1 MEEENTPEISES
13 TTGFA
18 DLGLGPKLVAT
29 LDALGYEEPTPIQTQ
44 AIPQLLTGVDLLG
57 QAATGTGKTAAFA
70 LPTIEHIVTTDKPV
84 IHVLVLTPTRE
95 LAMQVSEAMSTYGK
109 SSGVKVTSV
118 YGGQP
123 IGRQLDALRRGV
135 HVVVATPGRAID
147 HLKRGSLDLDQVRTV
162 VLDEADEMLDMG
174 FTEDIELILDNTPN
188 DRQTVLFSAT
198 MPPRIHAIAKR
209 HQQDPVMVKIGAAAA
224 AEHRELIDQQ
234 VYVVHK
240 THKAKAL
247 GRILDLENPTS
258 AIVFCKTRTDVDE
271 LTVTMSGRG
280 YRAEALHGGMDQA
293 QRDRVMARL
302 RDGTAEL
309 LIATDVAAR
318 GLDVDTLTHVVN
330 YDIPSAPESYVHRI
344 GRVGRAGRRG
354 VAITLATPRQRR
366 LLSNIERLTKQQ
378 IKVHQVPTAADLRQ
392 RQIATTVES
401 MRETLSSETLLED
414 LEEFQQ
420 VLHELKGEESERNI
434 ALAALMLAH
443 RAQHTAADDVDIPD
457 ASKEFGKDHGHDK
470 GRKGRDRGSRGR
482 DRHNDRSHSKAGH
495 GGKAGHGSKAGHG
508 GKPREVD
515 PNTGFVYIGVGARGG
530 IRPGDLVGAI
540 ANETQLSGRDIGP
553 IRISDHYSVVGV
565 PDGSVDDVIYAIKK
579 STVKGKKAK
588 ARRYVD

>member
-1 MEEENTPEISES
+1 MIQEEETLEVLDDEV
-13 TTGFA
+13 GFA
-18 DLGLGPKLVAT
+18 ALGLGPELVST
-29 LDALGYEEPTPIQTQ
+29 LDSLGYEEPTPIQAQ
-44 AIPQLLTGVDLLG
+44 AIPHLLTGVDLLG

-84 IHVLVLTPTRE
+84 IQVLVLTPTRE

-109 SSGVKVTSV
+109 STGVKVTSV

-147 HLKRGSLDLDQVRTV
+147 HLKRGSLDLDNVRTV

-209 HQQDPVMVKIGAAAA
+209 HQNDPVMVKIGAADAA
-224 AEHRELIDQQ
+224 QHRDLIDQQ

-366 LLSNIERLTKQQ
+366 LLSNIERLTKQK
-378 IKVHQVPTAADLRQ
+378 IEVHKVPTADDLRQ
-392 RQIATTVES
+392 RQIASTIKS
-401 MRETLSSETLLED
+401 MREVLASDTLAED
-414 LEEFQQ
+414 LDAFQQ
-420 VLHELKGEESERNI
+420 VLHELKGEESDRNI
-434 ALAALMLAH
+434 ALAALVLAH
-443 RAQHTAADDVDIPD
+443 RAQHSEADIADIPD
-457 ASKEFGKDHGHDK
+457 ASKEFGNERSHDK
-470 GRKGRDRGSRGR
+470 GRKGKGR
-482 DRHNDRSHSKAGH
+482 DRNGRGREPYGERNHGKKAG
-495 GGKAGHGSKAGHG
+495 GST
-508 GKPREVD
+508 REVD

-565 PDGSVDDVIYAIKK
+565 PDGSVDDVIFAIKK